1 MRRKMP
7 IWGSLQKRSH
17 AKQSMPNARREIDR
31 ATNQTRSADASI
43 DSATTRRPKIVKDLY
58 QNDR

>member
-7 IWGSLQKRSH
+7 IWGSLQKRRYE
-17 AKQSMPNARREIDR
+17 KRSMPDARRKINR
-31 ATNQTRSADASI
+31 TANQTRSADASI